1 MKGLQGGISSLGVEV
16 QNYGG
21 GGEIEVRNFR
31 FVPQKFVGVTLQ
43 FMIKI
48 TPPNGNCEQDAA
60 GIGVADQF
68 RHLILYHVPSFGSCS
83 HSTPSSCCCAFSSN
97 FCVAMAEQL
106 CSSPW
111 RNKFERGKIWDYPS
125 KTTQE

>member
-1 MKGLQGGISSLGVEV
+1 MKGSQGGFSSLGVEV

-43 FMIKI
+43 FMNKI
-48 TPPNGNCEQDAA
+48 TPPNGSCEQDAA
-60 GIGVADQF
+60 GIGVTDQC
-68 RHLILYHVPSFGSCS
+68 RHLILYHVPSIGSCS
-83 HSTPSSCCCAFSSN
+83 HSTPSSCYYAFSSN
-97 FCVAMAEQL
+97 FCVAMAEPL

-111 RNKFERGKIWDYPS
+111 RNNFERGKIWDYPS